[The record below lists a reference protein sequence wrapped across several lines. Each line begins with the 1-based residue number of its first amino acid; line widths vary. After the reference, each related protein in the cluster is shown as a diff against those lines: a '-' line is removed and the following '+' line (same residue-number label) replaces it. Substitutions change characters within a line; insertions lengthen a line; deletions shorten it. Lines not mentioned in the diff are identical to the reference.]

1 MMLRSCAVFATLTA
15 LIACDETTTGTAG
28 FITELPQSVVD
39 LADPKQN
46 LRQVKVL
53 PEDGCFWY
61 LHNGPVESTL
71 LPLRTPAG
79 APICTKAQTE
89 DPATPASS

>member
-1 MMLRSCAVFATLTA
+1 MMIRSSALIATLVFVA
-15 LIACDETTTGTAG
+15 ACDETTGVGYIA
-28 FITELPQSVVD
+28 ELPQSVVD
-39 LADPKQN
+39 LAGPNQN

-71 LPLRTPAG
+71 LPLRTASG
-79 APICTKAQTE
+79 SPICTKAQTE
-89 DPATPASS
+89 TATAPASS